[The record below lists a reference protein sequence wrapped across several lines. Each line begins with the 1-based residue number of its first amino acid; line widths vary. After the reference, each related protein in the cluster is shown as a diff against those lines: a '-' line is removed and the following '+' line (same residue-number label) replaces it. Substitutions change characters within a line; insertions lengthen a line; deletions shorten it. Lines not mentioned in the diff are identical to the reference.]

1 MPVKAKA
8 AILMER
14 VVAHCKE
21 NEWVTIKSI
30 AEDIGFSSSHVSSV
44 IRCYSRRYG
53 LEVRSG
59 VGIRLKAKT

>member
-8 AILMER
+8 AILMEQ
-14 VVAHCKE
+14 VVAYCKE
-21 NEWVTIKSI
+21 DEWVTIKFI
-30 AEDIGFSSSHVSSV
+30 AEEIGFSSSHISSL